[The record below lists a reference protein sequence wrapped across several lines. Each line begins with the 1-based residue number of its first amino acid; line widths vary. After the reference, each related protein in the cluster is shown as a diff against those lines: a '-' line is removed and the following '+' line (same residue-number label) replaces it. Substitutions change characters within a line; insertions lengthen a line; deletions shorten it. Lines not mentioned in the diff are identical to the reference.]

1 MVGDL
6 TPSLSTGPDIAAD
19 AQTAALVQVIASP
32 QSSSG
37 DRSRASEGGYAC
49 LSGSYILSGVMAR
62 ILVHPSLKIRQ
73 QTVLYSDSILL
84 AMITLIP
91 INTYYYVLLR
101 IFLQKCCYSGTEF
114 YYEKDRN
121 KVRNNQK

>member
-6 TPSLSTGPDIAAD
+6 TLQLSTGPDIAAD

-91 INTYYYVLLR
+91 INTYYYV
-101 IFLQKCCYSGTEF
+101 S
-114 YYEKDRN
+114 
-121 KVRNNQK
+121 